1 MFSPHASKKGVGLS
15 MALIKHIL
23 LCVSSRCSDESEECE
38 GDRVDWNK
46 DRVIREGWGVWQGER
61 ASLELKPLSSV
72 KYSFSLNVKQIMHFS
87 FSPIVK
93 QIMPFSF
100 SLNVKQ
106 IMPFARFRE
115 SR

>member
-1 MFSPHASKKGVGLS
+1 
-15 MALIKHIL
+15 MALIKRIL

-61 ASLELKPLSSV
+61 ASLELKPLSSA
-72 KYSFSLNVKQIMHFS
+72 KYSFSLNVKQIMPFS